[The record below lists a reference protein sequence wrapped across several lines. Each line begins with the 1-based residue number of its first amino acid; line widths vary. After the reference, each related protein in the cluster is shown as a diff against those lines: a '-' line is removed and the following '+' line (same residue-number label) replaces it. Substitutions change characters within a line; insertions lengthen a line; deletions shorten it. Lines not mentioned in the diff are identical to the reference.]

1 MKQPIAL
8 LCVLISSVS
17 LMADDWPQWLG
28 PRRDGVWRETG
39 ILKRFPETGLKVLWR
54 TPIGPGY
61 TGPAVAGKMV
71 IAMDR
76 TLAKGA
82 RNPTDPFERDSIPGA
97 ERIVCLD
104 RNTGALLWKHEYP
117 AAYTISYPKG
127 PRATPVIDG
136 ERAYTLGAEG
146 HLVCLKLDNGKPVW
160 NHHFAETHSAKTPT
174 WGFAAHPLVDGERLI
189 CLVGGKD
196 SAVVAFD
203 KKTGR
208 ELWRRL
214 TSKDIGYCPP
224 VIYEAGGVRQLI
236 IWLVG
241 GVHALNPE
249 TGDIYWSH
257 KWHVRGGGSI
267 AMPRKLGDRLFLST
281 FFNGSLMLKLHEDTP
296 TASLLWQSPKTSVL
310 DTIHLHALNSVPWL
324 EDGHIYGVCNYGQF
338 RCLEIETGK
347 RKWESLEPL
356 RLAKTRR
363 NATAF
368 IVRHEDRFFITN
380 DSGDL
385 IIADLTPDGYK
396 EIDSVRLIEPT
407 DSDSNRPIVWS
418 HPAFANRRVYARNDR
433 EIICVSLEE

>member
-136 ERAYTLGAEG
+136 ERVYTLGAEG

-160 NHHFAETHSAKTPT
+160 NHHF
-174 WGFAAHPLVDGERLI
+174 
-189 CLVGGKD
+189 
-196 SAVVAFD
+196 
-203 KKTGR
+203 
-208 ELWRRL
+208 
-214 TSKDIGYCPP
+214 
-224 VIYEAGGVRQLI
+224 
-236 IWLVG
+236 
-241 GVHALNPE
+241 
-249 TGDIYWSH
+249 
-257 KWHVRGGGSI
+257 
-267 AMPRKLGDRLFLST
+267 
-281 FFNGSLMLKLHEDTP
+281 
-296 TASLLWQSPKTSVL
+296 
-310 DTIHLHALNSVPWL
+310 
-324 EDGHIYGVCNYGQF
+324 
-338 RCLEIETGK
+338 
-347 RKWESLEPL
+347 
-356 RLAKTRR
+356 
-363 NATAF
+363 
-368 IVRHEDRFFITN
+368 
-380 DSGDL
+380 
-385 IIADLTPDGYK
+385 
-396 EIDSVRLIEPT
+396 
-407 DSDSNRPIVWS
+407 
-418 HPAFANRRVYARNDR
+418 
-433 EIICVSLEE
+433 